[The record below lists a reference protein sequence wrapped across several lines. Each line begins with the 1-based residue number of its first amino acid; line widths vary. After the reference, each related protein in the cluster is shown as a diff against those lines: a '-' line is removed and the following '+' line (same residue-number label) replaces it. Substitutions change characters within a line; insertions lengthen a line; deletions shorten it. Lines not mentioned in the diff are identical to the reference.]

1 MKEKHVYYLVTFLT
15 VFGAVLIKN
24 YLVDNYAELS
34 NLSFMF
40 DVLLFVAI
48 YMPLQFVFSK
58 IGKHFTKNM

>member
-24 YLVDNYAELS
+24 YLVGNYEELS
-34 NLSFMF
+34 NLSFVF

-48 YMPLQFVFSK
+48 YMPLHFVCSK
-58 IGKHFTKNM
+58 IGKHFTKSM

>member
-1 MKEKHVYYLVTFLT
+1 
-15 VFGAVLIKN
+15 VLIKN

-58 IGKHFTKNM
+58 IGKRFTSNM

>member
-58 IGKHFTKNM
+58 IGKRFTSNM